1 MSNAFNPDGSKFADV
16 KDKVVVLTGRLCNM
30 VAHQELGSRVHDTQG
45 TITLLANLDTGGANG
60 IGACTVRLL
69 RENGAKVVFGD
80 YDVTAGEAIAS
91 ELGDDVT
98 FLKVNVAEY
107 SDNLALFK
115 LAREKY
121 GHVDH
126 AVAVAGV
133 GERGDWYGEGLSV
146 EDVESPPQ
154 NTTIDINLVG
164 VLYFVR
170 VALPYLRLERNDSED
185 KSVVIVGSAAGFRE
199 SPGLPVYN
207 ATKHGV
213 QGVMRS
219 LRKSLYSS
227 QKIRINVLCPGVVD
241 TNMAHVVAKAFRSAG
256 LEDAVNVP
264 ENLAVTILGFLTET
278 SMWGKSVY
286 VEGGKGW
293 EFEDGYWD
301 TMPQWLGEGPTQRL
315 RKGLE
320 LVASVSVAVALL
332 RDYANLCTQGNIWNF
347 HHTQEAPSEDK
358 TVH

>member
-1 MSNAFNPDGSKFADV
+1 MSNAFNPDGTKFANV
-16 KDKVVVLTGRLCNM
+16 KDKVVVLTGKLAASR
-30 VAHQELGSRVHDTQG
+30 ELRSRVHHDMFDAFATTG
-45 TITLLANLDTGGANG
+45 LWAHVDTGGANG

-69 RENGAKVVFGD
+69 RENGAKIVFGD
-80 YDVTAGEAIAS
+80 YDAKAGEALAS

-107 SDNLALFK
+107 ADNVALFK

-133 GERGDWYGEGLSV
+133 GERGEWYAENLSV
-146 EDVESPPQ
+146 EDVEDPPPR
-154 NTTIDINLVG
+154 TTIDINLVG

-170 VALPYLRLERNDSED
+170 VALPYLKLERKGSED

-219 LRKSLYSS
+219 LRKSLYNS

-241 TNMAHVVAKAFRSAG
+241 TNMAHVVAEAFRGSG
-256 LEDAVNVP
+256 LEDAVSVP
-264 ENLAVTILGFLTET
+264 EDMAVTILGFLTET
-278 SMWGKSVY
+278 SMWGKGVY

-293 EFEDGYWD
+293 EFEGGYWD
-301 TMPQWLGEGPTQRL
+301 TMPQWLGEAPTQRL

-320 LVASVSVAVALL
+320 LVASVSIAVVSMIAT
-332 RDYANLCTQGNIWNF
+332 R
-347 HHTQEAPSEDK
+347 
-358 TVH
+358 